1 MIPVNFE
8 KIAVGDTP
16 VGFTVT
22 NYAPTTGDYHSHK
35 AIAAR
40 VDCEDNNIFFM
51 ETPPVAVADEAVGTG
66 NDSDKTFDLDHFGV
80 VPDTL
85 TVFVNDV
92 ETDVTLSAGTGTLG
106 VDQIVFDDAPVQ
118 DAVITAD
125 YRYLATGHLMK
136 KDTFIM
142 LESAEA
148 IENFKA
154 IEAVAGQAANITVTF
169 YFAPMIQPAYPIVP
183 PNTWTPAGLA
193 EGLAGTLT

>member
-8 KIAVGDTP
+8 KIAVGNTP

-22 NYAPTTGDYHSHK
+22 NYAPTTGDYYPHK

-40 VDCEDNNIFFM
+40 VDCEDNDIFFM
-51 ETPPVAVADEAVGTG
+51 ETPPVMVLDEAVGTG
-66 NDSDKTFDLDHFGV
+66 NDSSDTFDLDHAGV
-80 VPDTL
+80 AGDTL
-85 TVFVNDV
+85 VVLVNDV
-92 ETDVTLSAGTGTLG
+92 ETAVTLSPGTGPGG
-106 VDQIVFDDAPVQ
+106 VDQIVFDDPPVQ

-125 YRYLATGHLMK
+125 YGYLATGHLMK

-154 IEAVAGQAANITVTF
+154 IEAVAGNAGNITVTF
-169 YFAPMIQPAYPIVP
+169 YFAPKIQPAYPIVP

-193 EGLAGTLT
+193 EGLAGTLS